1 MAKHSKSRSPS
12 AAVAK
17 AVIKNKKAKQGLRN
31 KALEVEAANRK
42 KGGYGKGGCSIWE
55 APAGGLKNSPAYRK
69 MVSRCKCDAK
79 GKPPTPEK
87 RDGAPIKGGLPLDK
101 YPPNLVVDGLRASW
115 LPDNFAQV
123 IKNSGPGGVYHG
135 WVSEA
140 GKFHYH
146 RNGYPGSLEET
157 LGRKCTVMDGLN
169 GVMRAVRNLVPP
181 GADKQF
187 HAECLTAKERKLI
200 APASEFHFGVVSARR
215 ATCES
220 GQHDIM
226 VIEGHFKQVGIQP
239 VWYVDEGSLQDYKKL
254 GLNAKVGGKL
264 TPARNMILDDAKA
277 RRKVAVE
284 ISDDISKWLYL
295 DCEKQDFRGQ
305 IGFEKANKALVGT
318 RKHCVSP
325 LAAAQFMLA
334 KMRADPDKPHLGGVF
349 PTANQAMTLGSS
361 EFGKHHFILGD
372 FFVAELSPCR
382 FDCSMT
388 LKEDYD
394 YTCSHIKTHGCVLR
408 CNRMFLV
415 VKHATNAGGAVSNRD
430 TAGLKEKLNID
441 ILQKKWPGVFRINTR
456 RKGVAGTEVCM
467 NWNGHGKVADKAK
480 AKVTTKV
487 QKFGVKKVLNL
498 SMKATSIFKANA
510 LVKYTK
516 KASKADYIDKR
527 CSKLHLKKVGDVI
540 GMKFQDSN
548 GNEKVYN
555 AMDLA
560 YDVKGGR
567 LQVGGA

>member
-1 MAKHSKSRSPS
+1 MVKKCKSRSPS
-12 AAVAK
+12 AAIAK
-17 AVIKNKKAKQGLRN
+17 AVINKKLAKQALKNKAV
-31 KALEVEAANRK
+31 AVEDANRK
-42 KGGYGKGGCSIWE
+42 KGGYGKSGCSIWE

-69 MVSRCKCDAK
+69 MVSRSPCDAR
-79 GKPPTPEK
+79 GNPPPPEK
-87 RDGAPIKGGLPLDK
+87 RDGFPIKGGLPLNK
-101 YPPNLVVDGLRASW
+101 YPPNLVVDGLRAAW
-115 LPDNFAQV
+115 LPDNYAQV

-135 WVSEA
+135 WISEA
-140 GKFHYH
+140 CKFHYH
-146 RNGYPGSLEET
+146 RNGYPSALEET
-157 LGRKCTVMDGLN
+157 LGRKCTVLDGLN
-169 GVMRAVRNLVPP
+169 GVMRSVRNLVPP
-181 GADKQF
+181 GADKKF
-187 HAECLTAKERKLI
+187 LAECLTAKERKFI

-215 ATCES
+215 ANCES

-239 VWYVDEGSLQDYKKL
+239 VWYVDADSLQDYKKL

-264 TPARNMILDDAKA
+264 TPARNMILDDAKTKK
-277 RRKVAVE
+277 KVAVE
-284 ISDDISKWLYL
+284 ISDDIAKWLYL

-334 KMRADPDKPHLGGVF
+334 KMRSDPDKPKLGGVF
-349 PTANQAMTLGSS
+349 PTSNQAMTLGSS
-361 EFGKHHFILGD
+361 EYGKHHFILGD

-415 VKHATNAGGAVSNRD
+415 VKHATNEGGAVANRD

-467 NWNGHGKVADKAK
+467 NWNVHGKEADKS
-480 AKVTTKV
+480 KVKVSTKV
-487 QKFGVKKVLNL
+487 HKLGLKKVAKLRV
-498 SMKATSIFKANA
+498 KPTSNFKANA

-527 CSKLHLKKVGDVI
+527 CSKVHLKKVVDVI
-540 GMKFQDSN
+540 GMKFKDSN

-555 AMDLA
+555 AADLA